1 MLSIGIVGLPN
12 VGKSTLFNTLT
23 KKQVAAENY
32 PFCTI
37 EPNVGTVEVPDER
50 LSALAAISQPKK
62 IISALIEFVDI
73 AGLVAGASQGEGLG
87 NQFLAHIRE
96 CDAICQVVRDFDNSN
111 IIHVHNQV
119 NPEHDKQVID
129 LELILADLATVA
141 KRLDKASK
149 DAKSGDKKI
158 LTYLELIKQV
168 HTHLESEQ
176 PVRTLNLSDED
187 KLALK
192 DLSLLSAKPMLFV
205 INSDDTSKPCA
216 ANELRLNIKLENEIA
231 SLPTEEQA
239 EYMEAL
245 GVSESGLSKLIRSSY
260 QLLGLESFL
269 PLVPTKLV
277 LGPSLLVPKPP
288 KPPVSFTLISSKASS
303 APKSSIGKTL
313 LLAVLSLLLAP
324 RAYSELRAR
333 IILCKTA
340 ISAIS
345 SLTKIKSLIIK
356 AF

>member
-96 CDAICQVVRDFDNSN
+96 CDAVCQVVRDFDNSN

-158 LTYLELIKQV
+158 LAYLELIKQV

-260 QLLGLESFL
+260 QLLGLESFFTTGADETRAWTF
-269 PLVPTKLV
+269 PTGAKAPEAAGV
-277 LGPSLLVPKPP
+277 IHTDFIKGFIRAEIINWQDFVTCGSESIARTKGLLRTEGKDYTMQDGDLCN
-288 KPPVSFTLISSKASS
+288 FLINQN
-303 APKSSIGKTL
+303 
-313 LLAVLSLLLAP
+313 
-324 RAYSELRAR
+324 
-333 IILCKTA
+333 
-340 ISAIS
+340 
-345 SLTKIKSLIIK
+345 
-356 AF
+356 

>member
-96 CDAICQVVRDFDNSN
+96 CDAVCQVVRDFDNSN

-260 QLLGLESFL
+260 QLLGLESFFTTGADETRAWTF
-269 PLVPTKLV
+269 PTGAKAPEAAGV
-277 LGPSLLVPKPP
+277 IHTDFIKGFIRAEIINWQDFVTCGSESIARTKGLLRTEGKDYTMQDGDLCN
-288 KPPVSFTLISSKASS
+288 FLINQN
-303 APKSSIGKTL
+303 
-313 LLAVLSLLLAP
+313 
-324 RAYSELRAR
+324 
-333 IILCKTA
+333 
-340 ISAIS
+340 
-345 SLTKIKSLIIK
+345 
-356 AF
+356 